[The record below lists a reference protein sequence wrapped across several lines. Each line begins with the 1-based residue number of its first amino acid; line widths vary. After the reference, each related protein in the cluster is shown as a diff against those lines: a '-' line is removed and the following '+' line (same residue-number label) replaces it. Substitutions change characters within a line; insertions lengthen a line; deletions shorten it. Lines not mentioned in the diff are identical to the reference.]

1 VKLILFAAALLVACA
16 HLARAVIDPTQVAVL
31 HIQVTEGEGAVNT
44 AGAHNARPLTVE
56 VTDETGKPVE
66 GASVSFHLPEDG
78 ASGTFGSGLRTDVTS
93 TDSSGHANLHTMLL
107 NRIPGRFT
115 IRIVVSKEQ
124 ARAGMVTF
132 EYIAEPKGGAAAASS
147 STKSAPS
154 FLHGP
159 LKWVAIAVLAGGAVA
174 AGALL
179 AGKSGNGASST
190 GATATST
197 STISIGAP
205 SITVGKP

>member
-1 VKLILFAAALLVACA
+1 VKHILFAAALLVACA
-16 HLARAVIDPTQVAVL
+16 HLARAVVDPTQVAVL

-93 TDSSGHANLHTMLL
+93 TDSSGRANLHTMLL

-132 EYIAEPKGGAAAASS
+132 QYIAEPKNGAAAS

-179 AGKSGNGASST
+179 AGKSGGGSASST
-190 GATATST
+190 SSSTTST

>member
-1 VKLILFAAALLVACA
+1 
-16 HLARAVIDPTQVAVL
+16 
-31 HIQVTEGEGAVNT
+31 
-44 AGAHNARPLTVE
+44 
-56 VTDETGKPVE
+56 
-66 GASVSFHLPEDG
+66 
-78 ASGTFGSGLRTDVTS
+78 
-93 TDSSGHANLHTMLL
+93 MLL

-132 EYIAEPKGGAAAASS
+132 EYIAEPKGGAAAAN
-147 STKSAPS
+147 STKSSPS

-174 AGALL
+174 AGAVL
-179 AGKSGNGASST
+179 AGKSGGASST
-190 GATATST
+190 PATTTST
-197 STISIGAP
+197 STITIGTP